1 MTAAVPIRFMPRP
14 RKTRLAR
21 IGDALRRHRR
31 AVLAVQWF
39 VVAFY
44 AALVVVPVFLPLP
57 PTGASIV
64 SNLTLAAQFAFWGL
78 WWPGVILSTALFGR
92 VWCGVFCPEGA
103 VTEYASR
110 HGLGRTIPRWV
121 RWSGWPVVAFV
132 CTTVYGQL
140 VSVYQYAAPALLI
153 LGGSTVL
160 AAAVGFVWGR
170 EKRVWCRYLCPVS
183 GVFALLAKIAPLH
196 YRVDEAAWKA
206 YPGRPPR
213 VDCAPLVDLRHMT
226 GASDCHACG
235 RCSGHRDAIE
245 FAARSPSQEVLAAA
259 SSRNDR
265 ALALLLVFGTLGVAV
280 GAFQWSV
287 SPWFTAARQAAATW
301 LIDHDSFLLLQDNAP
316 WWLLTHYPEVNDAFT
331 WLDGLLVC
339 GYIGAYTLIT
349 GVLGWAAL
357 RGAAR
362 LAGGIGWASLAM
374 GLVPIAGAGLFLGLS
389 MTTLT
394 QLRAEGW
401 VPPGVSG
408 ARALLLA
415 GAALWSLW
423 LGWRLLARGGAA
435 GPRRL
440 AAAALYTLPAA
451 LAVASW
457 WLIFWGW

>member
-1 MTAAVPIRFMPRP
+1 MARP
-14 RKTRLAR
+14 RRTRLAR

-31 AVLAVQWF
+31 WVLAVQWF
-39 VVAFY
+39 VVVFY

-78 WWPGVILSTALFGR
+78 WWPGVILSTVLFGR

-103 VTEYASR
+103 VTEFASR

-153 LGGSTVL
+153 LGGSTLL
-160 AAAVGFVWGR
+160 AAGVGFVWGR

-183 GVFALLAKIAPLH
+183 GVFALLAKIAPFH
-196 YRVDEAAWKA
+196 YRVDEAAWKT
-206 YPGRPPR
+206 YPGPPPR

-245 FAARSPSQEVLAAA
+245 LAARSPSQEVLAAKP
-259 SSRNDR
+259 SRRDF

-287 SPWFTAARQAAATW
+287 SPWFTTARQAAATW
-301 LIDHDSFLLLQDNAP
+301 LIERDAFLLLQDNAP

-339 GYIGAYTLIT
+339 GYIGVYALVT

-357 RGAAR
+357 RASAR
-362 LAGGIGWASLAM
+362 LAGGIDWASLAM

-401 VPPGVSG
+401 VPPGVGS
-408 ARALLLA
+408 ARALLLG

-423 LGWRLLARGGAA
+423 LGWRLVARGSPPTAT
-435 GPRRL
+435 RL
-440 AAAALYTLPAA
+440 AATALYTLPLA
-451 LAVASW
+451 LATASW
-457 WLIFWGW
+457 TMIFWGW